1 MSCGHA
7 LYKIQNKES
16 LPHLPLLPYSSA
28 SPTVSSPPTFP
39 CVVVRMQYL
48 PRLAVIVSMIFL
60 IACNS
65 GYSVKY
71 RETSDESTPMA
82 KAMPLDSSESTPVF
96 VAALPKSVPNRE
108 LLAQSWETYRRRFIQ
123 GDGRVIDYEAG
134 DRSTSEGQA
143 YAMLRAVLI
152 DDPASFALTLNW
164 GENNLQ
170 RQANGKRTDKL
181 WAWKWGR
188 NAEGK
193 WGAIDSNFASD
204 GDIDAITALI
214 LASRRWNRPE
224 YLDLAKAKLQDL
236 WNLSIIV
243 GHGGKLY
250 LLPGPAAAFVGNAS
264 TLYLNPSYFAPYAFR
279 LFAQVDPQHDWLS
292 LVNTSYEVLE
302 KSASLS
308 AVGLPSDWVAQDT
321 KTGKYQPLPQTSQLQ
336 TVYGFDAYR
345 VWWRLSLDVA
355 WFNSPQARRYLQ
367 TYSRYLQK
375 VWRERSRL
383 PARIDLQGKELVA
396 YEATAQYAMLYAAWE
411 LVEPRLAK
419 ELLDKK
425 LLPQYKQGIW
435 DDKSAYYTQ
444 NLAWLGMLPPSV
456 LPQQLLKAKP

>member
-1 MSCGHA
+1 
-7 LYKIQNKES
+7 
-16 LPHLPLLPYSSA
+16 
-28 SPTVSSPPTFP
+28 
-39 CVVVRMQYL
+39 MQYL

-96 VAALPKSVPNRE
+96 VAALPKSTPNRE

-302 KSASLS
+302 KSAPLS
-308 AVGLPSDWVAQDT
+308 TVALPSDWVA
-321 KTGKYQPLPQTSQLQ
+321 
-336 TVYGFDAYR
+336 
-345 VWWRLSLDVA
+345 
-355 WFNSPQARRYLQ
+355 ARY
-367 TYSRYLQK
+367 
-375 VWRERSRL
+375 
-383 PARIDLQGKELVA
+383 
-396 YEATAQYAMLYAAWE
+396 
-411 LVEPRLAK
+411 
-419 ELLDKK
+419 
-425 LLPQYKQGIW
+425 
-435 DDKSAYYTQ
+435 
-444 NLAWLGMLPPSV
+444 
-456 LPQQLLKAKP
+456 